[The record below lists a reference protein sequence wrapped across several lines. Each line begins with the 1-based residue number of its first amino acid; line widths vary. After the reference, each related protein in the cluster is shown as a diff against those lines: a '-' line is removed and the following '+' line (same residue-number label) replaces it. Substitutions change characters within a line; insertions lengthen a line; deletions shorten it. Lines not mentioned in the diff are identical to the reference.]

1 MNPISIRGLTLGGGA
16 CRVIVPLVETTHA
29 AIVRRAAQVAALA
42 PDLLEWRADWFDAV
56 WDTPALTACL
66 HQLRAAVGELPL
78 LVTFRTQ
85 REGGRQP
92 ASPGTYERFCRIVCE
107 SGCADLLDV
116 ELFTEDGTRQR
127 IFDLAHAHGVRV
139 VCSSHDFDKTPPRQE
154 MVDRLCRMQALG
166 ADIAK
171 LAVMPRSRQD
181 VAALLAATAEMA
193 ELHPQTPVIT
203 MSMGALGQISRM
215 AGGTFGSAATFAAA
229 GSASAPG
236 QPALE
241 DVRAMLALL
250 EGR

>member
-1 MNPISIRGLTLGGGA
+1 MNPISIRGLTLGGGT

-56 WDTPALTACL
+56 WDTAALTDCL

-92 ASPGTYERFCRIVCE
+92 AAPDAYERFCRIVCE

-116 ELFTEDGTRQR
+116 ELFTEDGARQR
-127 IFDLAHAHGVRV
+127 IFDLAHAHGVRI
-139 VCSSHDFDKTPPRQE
+139 VCSSHDFDKTPPREE
-154 MVDRLCRMQALG
+154 MAGRLCRMQALG

-181 VAALLAATAEMA
+181 VAALLAVTAEMT

-203 MSMGALGQISRM
+203 MSMGALGQISRV
-215 AGGTFGSAATFAAA
+215 AGGAFGSAATFAAA
-229 GSASAPG
+229 GSTSAPG
-236 QPALE
+236 QLALE
-241 DVRAMLALL
+241 DVRTLLALL
-250 EGR
+250 EDR